1 VLAYIVNDVSLVQP
15 AYQELIRSEGMIE
28 HLVRGLKSENT
39 LLQMHCAAAIF
50 KVTTPSPPLIM
61 S

>member
-1 VLAYIVNDVSLVQP
+1 
-15 AYQELIRSEGMIE
+15 MIE

-39 LLQMHCAAAIF
+39 QLQMHCAAAIF
-50 KVTTPSPPLIM
+50 KVKISMLTHGMWLTSIALSVLCCIKLCCE